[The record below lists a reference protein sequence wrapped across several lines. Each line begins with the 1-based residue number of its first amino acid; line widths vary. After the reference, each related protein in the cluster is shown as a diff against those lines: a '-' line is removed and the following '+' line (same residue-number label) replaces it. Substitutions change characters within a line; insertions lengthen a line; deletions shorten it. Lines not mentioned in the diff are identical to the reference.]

1 LKKFEEKKIL
11 NVLREVLDKHPVRAL
26 TFAKSVAFIAVP
38 TILLIGK
45 YKSMKFGKFFFWAT
59 LVCLLK
65 DFTVL
70 FLGFGLGISL
80 ESFLG
85 GYDIYR
91 IVGIILALLAVAY
104 ILFTAYREEIEDFTV
119 KTLKKIK

>member
-1 LKKFEEKKIL
+1 
-11 NVLREVLDKHPVRAL
+11 
-26 TFAKSVAFIAVP
+26 
-38 TILLIGK
+38 
-45 YKSMKFGKFFFWAT
+45 MKFGKFFFWAT